1 MVKYRFS
8 RTCGVLFGI
17 GLIIG
22 VIDGIYYWNKVGSIY
37 HDIIHIA
44 WLLWALIFILCL
56 ILLIVKNNIIKKV
69 KNEPITT

>member
-8 RTCGVLFGI
+8 RTYGIFFGI

-44 WLLWALIFILCL
+44 WLLWALIFILY
-56 ILLIVKNNIIKKV
+56 IIISIVKKYKKS
-69 KNEPITT
+69 KK